1 VDKDVGHTLI
11 HYLHALV
18 YRTLQTPES
27 TPRIEHRRSVLVYS
41 TAVKYGIEGLATTA
55 KQEMQ
60 KYDGV
65 VTVVDIV
72 AACRDAYDNSPGDD
86 PWLLKYLQERLAAAL
101 EKDSTIFCQD
111 QFLHQVG
118 GPEDFSR
125 MIFRTVVEIY
135 TGIKLT
141 QANSATKVE
150 RHLKSDMVPNG
161 DKLTEWQLE
170 Q

>member
-1 VDKDVGHTLI
+1 VDEDVGHTLI

-18 YRTLQTPES
+18 YQSLQTPES

-41 TAVKYGIEGLATTA
+41 TAVKYGIEGLATIA
-55 KQEMQ
+55 KQEIQ

-72 AACRDAYDNSPGDD
+72 AACRDAYNNYPGDD

-101 EKDSTIFCQD
+101 EKDSTIFCKD
-111 QFLHQVG
+111 RFLDQVG
-118 GPEDFSR
+118 GPEAFSR

-135 TGIKLT
+135 AGIKST
-141 QANSATKVE
+141 RAKSATKVE
-150 RHLKSDMVPNG
+150 RHLKSDMVSNR
-161 DKLTEWQLE
+161 DKLTDWQLE